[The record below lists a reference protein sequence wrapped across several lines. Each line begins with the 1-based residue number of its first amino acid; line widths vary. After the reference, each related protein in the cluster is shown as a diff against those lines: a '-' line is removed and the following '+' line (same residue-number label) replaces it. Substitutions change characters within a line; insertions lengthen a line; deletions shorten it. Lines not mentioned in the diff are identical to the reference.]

1 MNIHIVDSVK
11 GGAGKSTFAVKLGC
25 YFALKEKEKDKE
37 KEKEK
42 VKACIIDLD
51 ILGTSWEYIFLNFM
65 SHEGCYLNDLIVD
78 YRDFFLK
85 NFFWRYKIQY
95 GNTFLELEVLPCNP
109 SPRAKAMFRT
119 DGQNMPEVSYDFF
132 ENEMIRLIDKLEKA
146 GYTDI
151 ILDMPPNTEPYSE
164 RILES
169 CLQVDKILYKKH
181 KILLYM
187 ISSLTPA
194 HIGSTLQWYEDW
206 IETKNTR
213 FVTPD
218 QESIGL
224 FKEDYEH
231 NKDRQEAFLSP
242 ENVKKKESASFCFV
256 LNNMHGVTPKNDV
269 TPVSV
274 FLNTLADSNI
284 NARNSFENIKER
296 LFFCLLGFD
305 AKLKESLSI
314 FNRLESSPDSF
325 IIQND
330 IFLFFVYD
338 DNMDLRF
345 P

>member
-1 MNIHIVDSVK
+1 M
-11 GGAGKSTFAVKLGC
+11 
-25 YFALKEKEKDKE
+25 
-37 KEKEK
+37 
-42 VKACIIDLD
+42 
-51 ILGTSWEYIFLNFM
+51 
-65 SHEGCYLNDLIVD
+65 NDLIVD
-78 YRDFFLK
+78 YRDFFSK

-95 GNTFLELEVLPCNP
+95 GNTSLELEVLPCNP

-132 ENEMIRLIDKLEKA
+132 ENEMIRLIDKLERA

-181 KILLYM
+181 RILLYM
-187 ISSLTPA
+187 VSSLTPA
-194 HIGSTLQWYEDW
+194 HIGSTLQWYKDW

-218 QESIGL
+218 QESTGL
-224 FKEDYEH
+224 FKEDDEH
-231 NKDRQEAFLSP
+231 NTDRQKAFLSP

-256 LNNMHGVTPKNDV
+256 LNNMHGAKPENDV

-296 LFFCLLGFD
+296 LIFCLLGFD
-305 AKLKESLSI
+305 AELKKSLSI

-330 IFLFFVYD
+330 SFLFFVYD

>member
-25 YFALKEKEKDKE
+25 HFALKDKE
-37 KEKEK
+37 NEKNKENR

-51 ILGTSWEYIFLNFM
+51 ILGTSWEYNFINYRRQ
-65 SHEGCYLNDLIVD
+65 EGCYLNDLIVD
-78 YRDFFLK
+78 YRDFSPK
-85 NFFWRYKIQY
+85 VFFCRYEIKY
-95 GNTFLELEVLPCNP
+95 GNDGFLELEVLPCNP

-132 ENEMIRLIDKLEKA
+132 EDEMIRLIDKLERA

-169 CLQVDKILYKKH
+169 CLQVNKILYKNH
-181 KILLYM
+181 RILLYM
-187 ISSLTPA
+187 VSSLTPA

-213 FVTPD
+213 FVTPE
-218 QESIGL
+218 ESVRL
-224 FKEDYEH
+224 FQKDYKQH
-231 NKDRQEAFLSP
+231 KDDKKAFLSP

-256 LNNMHGVTPKNDV
+256 LNNMH
-269 TPVSV
+269 
-274 FLNTLADSNI
+274 
-284 NARNSFENIKER
+284 NSIMKAKSGYISIAEVVDTALDKMNIKTLSNNENVKKR
-296 LFFCLLGFD
+296 LVFCLLRFD
-305 AKLKESLSI
+305 EALNNSLNIFERNES
-314 FNRLESSPDSF
+314 FD
-325 IIQND
+325 IQNND
-330 IFLFFVYD
+330 FRFFGYGD
-338 DNMDLRF
+338 DSIELQL